1 VLVRFYGPGNF
12 WELYDLDKDPHEMK
26 NLYGTVGYGGV
37 IEGLKRQL
45 KELILQ
51 YDDRDALRIMDGR

>member
-1 VLVRFYGPGNF
+1 
-12 WELYDLDKDPHEMK
+12 M
-26 NLYGTVGYGGV
+26 GGV